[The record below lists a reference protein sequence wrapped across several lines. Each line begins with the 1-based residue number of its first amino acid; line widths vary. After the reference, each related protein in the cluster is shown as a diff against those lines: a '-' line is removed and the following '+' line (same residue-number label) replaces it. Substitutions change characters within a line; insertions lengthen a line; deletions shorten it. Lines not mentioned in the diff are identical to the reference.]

1 MSNLIGE
8 IILVFI
14 YFQVVVEEHGETQ
27 KLGAPCALDLLMAR
41 LHWRFLLRFQ
51 RRVSTS
57 DSAAI

>member
-27 KLGAPCALDLLMAR
+27 KLGAPCAQDLLMAR
-41 LHWRFLLRFQ
+41 FTLAIFAAI
-51 RRVSTS
+51 
-57 DSAAI
+57 SAACKY